1 MVPFLQFVFLFVCWL
16 SALATLLV
24 FLESWFPFSGRGR
37 FTARRASGAYGVI
50 SVFVPMQGSIAKLE
64 RTIRS
69 IFSQSYPFIEL
80 LLIHSEE
87 EQHFARVAK
96 EFRSARS
103 HIPVRVV
110 ATPFQ
115 FDSPHER
122 TRALEQAQSNVRG
135 RWLVILAPDVVLDRF
150 AIESA
155 LEFAGSNEISA
166 FTMKPGIQCR
176 SLLERFIA
184 PSMEQLLQ
192 MMRVANRRRERGKP
206 LDAESSFLLVNR
218 EAFELVNRINRMPGI
233 LNEAGWN
240 IWGYQVEGLRTFEG
254 DGSRWV
260 WRDAAVTSWSSDTDP
275 EQPYGGR
282 GASFVI
288 GSAATGLI
296 AVSGLVYG
304 LSEGIDNFTG
314 ASILAFSAV
323 SYALMALSYYFYA
336 RRLRATGWFAPLW
349 FISHFPAAILTLL
362 EMSRKAR
369 AFQEEAAQK
378 GTVAELD
385 ERRHSGSRRPPPQ

>member
-1 MVPFLQFVFLFVCWL
+1 MGPFLQFVFLFVCWL

-24 FLESWFPFSGRGR
+24 FLESWFAFSGRGR

-155 LEFAGSNEISA
+155 LDFSGS
-166 FTMKPGIQCR
+166 
-176 SLLERFIA
+176 
-184 PSMEQLLQ
+184 
-192 MMRVANRRRERGKP
+192 
-206 LDAESSFLLVNR
+206 
-218 EAFELVNRINRMPGI
+218 
-233 LNEAGWN
+233 
-240 IWGYQVEGLRTFEG
+240 
-254 DGSRWV
+254 
-260 WRDAAVTSWSSDTDP
+260 
-275 EQPYGGR
+275 
-282 GASFVI
+282 I
-288 GSAATGLI
+288 GSEATGLI

-369 AFQEEAAQK
+369 AF
-378 GTVAELD
+378 
-385 ERRHSGSRRPPPQ
+385 